1 MAAPKQLLPLPLPL
15 PLLKTL
21 PKGFSSVSSRYK
33 GVADTKSQ
41 CRKVEKIDTLAFRL
55 GPGALTESDVSYSV
69 RIRWR
74 SKFVCSLAPFQ
85 VVEGVGTASVSGSCP
100 RLVPFKAADSVEAPK
115 RVTSAAPDAADAR
128 FKAVLKAAL
137 IQRLL
142 LLLSLSLVLNLLH
155 FFLSKLNRLQPSY

>member
-41 CRKVEKIDTLAFRL
+41 CRKVEKIDAFVFRL
-55 GPGALTESDVSYSV
+55 GPRALPESDVSYSV

-74 SKFVCSLAPFQ
+74 SKFVCSLAPCQ
-85 VVEGVGTASVSGSCP
+85 VVEGVGTASVSGPCP
-100 RLVPFKAADSVEAPK
+100 RLVPFEAADSVEAPK
-115 RVTSAAPDAADAR
+115 RVTSAAPDAVDTR
-128 FKAVLKAAL
+128 FKACISAL
-137 IQRLL
+137 IHRLR
-142 LLLSLSLVLNLLH
+142 LSLSLVLNLLH
-155 FFLSKLNRLQPSY
+155 FVPSKLNRLQNSY